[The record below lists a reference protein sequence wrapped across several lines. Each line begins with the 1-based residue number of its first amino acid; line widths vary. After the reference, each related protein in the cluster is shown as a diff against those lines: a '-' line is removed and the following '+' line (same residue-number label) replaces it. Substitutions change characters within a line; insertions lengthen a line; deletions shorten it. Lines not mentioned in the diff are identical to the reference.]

1 MHLGAKVNW
10 FRIFNDLVKNF
21 DEETLSKKQN
31 IALLKAGL
39 KQTI

>member
-1 MHLGAKVNW
+1 MKDYLTNLLDNAIK
-10 FRIFNDLVKNF
+10 DLVKNF